1 MRSTGEGFTGGGVEE
16 AMEEAILRFVS
27 AEVAAA
33 PDGLTREERLVETG
47 RVDSLGLL
55 QILSFVEEHWQVN
68 LLAAGSPKDL
78 ESVGAMAAAIR
89 REQARRAEVT
99 EAAS

>member
-1 MRSTGEGFTGGGVEE
+1 MRSTGDGFTGDGV
-16 AMEEAILRFVS
+16 EEAILRFVA
-27 AEVAAA
+27 AEVAAT
-33 PDGLTREERLVETG
+33 PEGLTREERLVETG

-68 LLAAGSPKDL
+68 LLAAGSPRDL
-78 ESVGAMAAAIR
+78 ETVAAMAAAIR
-89 REQARRAEVT
+89 REQARRAEVA